1 MKVRVKY
8 YTTGLTY
15 GLGKDANGAHFLL
28 LTDTVN
34 AIFRVEDNLV
44 RAGVLGADTNV
55 RVLVS
60 LLPASR

>member
-1 MKVRVKY
+1 MVIGQQLAVPVQR
-8 YTTGLTY
+8 TE
-15 GLGKDANGAHFLL
+15 DADGAHFML

-34 AIFRVEDNLV
+34 AIFRVEDNLLRV
-44 RAGVLGADTNV
+44 GVLGVDTNV